1 MADWNESMLLAL
13 DRKRDGSNSH
23 DIGVARSIYIN
34 FCDKGDAEKAAMY
47 ERAFN
52 AFLSG
57 RMGLREAISE
67 YRYGGKVPAEK
78 VL

>member
-1 MADWNESMLLAL
+1 
-13 DRKRDGSNSH
+13 
-23 DIGVARSIYIN
+23 
-34 FCDKGDAEKAAMY
+34 MY

-57 RMGLREAISE
+57 RMGLREAIVE
-67 YRYGGKVPAEK
+67 YRYAGKQKPEE